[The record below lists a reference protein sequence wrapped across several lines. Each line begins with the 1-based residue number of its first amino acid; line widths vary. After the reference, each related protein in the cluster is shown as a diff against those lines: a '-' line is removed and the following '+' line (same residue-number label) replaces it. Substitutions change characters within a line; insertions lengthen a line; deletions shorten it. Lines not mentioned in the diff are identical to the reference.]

1 MILQDFYQI
10 INTERSEGKIRTQ
23 IRLNGNHAVY
33 AAHFPGKPVTPGVCL
48 IQICKEII
56 ERETGSLLSIL
67 KLKSVKFLQL
77 IIPDQTSVL
86 DVVCS
91 IKEEN
96 GTYMIG
102 AEFGNDTGG
111 VMAKMS
117 IVFQDKKA

>member
-33 AAHFPGKPVTPGVCL
+33 VAHFPEKPVTPGVCL
-48 IQICKEII
+48 IQICKDIVEK
-56 ERETGSLLSIL
+56 ETGLRLSIL

-77 IIPDQTSVL
+77 IIPDQTPIVE
-86 DVVCS
+86 VICS
-91 IKEEN
+91 IKAEN
-96 GTYMIG
+96 ENYVVGV
-102 AEFGNDTGG
+102 EFGNGTDN

-117 IVFQDKKA
+117 MFFQPLKA

>member
-10 INTERSEGKIRTQ
+10 SNTERSEGKIHVR
-23 IRLNGNHAVY
+23 IRLNGDHIVY
-33 AAHFPGKPVTPGVCL
+33 AAHFPEKPVTPGVFL

-56 ERETGSLLSIL
+56 EREMGSLLSIL

-77 IIPDQTSVL
+77 IVPDQTPVL
-86 DVVCS
+86 DMVYS

-102 AEFGNDTGG
+102 AEFGNDTSG